1 MFVVPLLLASPGFV
15 GAAACA
21 GCHGEIAARQ
31 RVSHHAQALR
41 AISATNLASAFAD
54 HPLRERGGMEFTYTA
69 TPDGGGLVA
78 RAELRGQRAEMLLE
92 WAFGAGAQGVTPVGR
107 RDGRWIEHRISFF
120 TRPARPDR
128 TVGHPGASS
137 SNPAAALGL
146 VQDETTIT
154 RCFNCHATNVDP
166 GPDLAAMQP
175 GVVCERCHGP
185 GSEHVAAARRPGASR
200 EELARS
206 VFNGGGRLPAKASVE
221 VCAGC
226 HRLATADPSDPASIR
241 FQPIG
246 LMASRCFQKSG
257 KLSCLTCHDPHG
269 DAVLT
274 AADAGHYRERCLSC
288 HPAAHRRAENCTG
301 CHMPRSSPLPHLEF
315 TDHRIRVVK

>member
-1 MFVVPLLLASPGFV
+1 MLILPLLLASPVFV

-41 AISATNLASAFAD
+41 PLSATNLAHAFTD
-54 HPLRERGGMEFTYTA
+54 RPLRERGGTEFTYA
-69 TPDGGGLVA
+69 PAPDGGGLVA
-78 RAELRGQRAEMLLE
+78 RAELRGQSAEMLLE
-92 WAFGAGAQGVTPVGR
+92 WAFGAGVQGITPVGR
-107 RDGRWIEHRISFF
+107 RQGRWIEHRISYFI
-120 TRPARPDR
+120 RPARPDR
-128 TVGHPGASS
+128 TVGHPSASS
-137 SNPAAALGL
+137 SDAATALGL
-146 VQDETTIT
+146 VQDEATIT
-154 RCFNCHATNVDP
+154 RCFNCHATNVGP
-166 GPDLAAMQP
+166 GPDLAAIQP

-185 GSEHVAAARRPGASR
+185 GSEHVAAARPPQPAR
-200 EELARS
+200 ENLART
-206 VFNGGGRLPAKASVE
+206 VFNAGRLPAKASVE

-226 HRLATADPSDPASIR
+226 HRLATANLSDPASIR

-257 KLSCLTCHDPHG
+257 TLSCLTCHNPHG
-269 DAVLT
+269 DAIP
-274 AADAGHYRERCLSC
+274 AADDPAHYRQRCVSC
-288 HPAAHRRAENCTG
+288 HAAAHRRAENCVS